1 MTIICQNSTPVAA
14 NGYEQTKH
22 VYECRVW
29 FCPGAEDEGGYS
41 AIVPSLPGLATQGE
55 TIEEAIENVKDAFRA
70 VAAEYAESGT
80 EIPWQ
85 KETNRT
91 KPHGTIEKWILVNV

>member
-1 MTIICQNSTPVAA
+1 MTTICQNSSPVAA
-14 NGYEQTKH
+14 NEYEQSNH
-22 VYECRVW
+22 LYECRVW
-29 FCPGAEDEGGYS
+29 LCPEEEDGGFS

-55 TIEEAIENVKDAFRA
+55 TIEESLENVRDAFRL
-70 VAAEYAESGT
+70 VAAEYTESGQ

-85 KETNRT
+85 REVSRA

>member
-1 MTIICQNSTPVAA
+1 MRTICQNSSPVAA
-14 NGYEQTKH
+14 NDCERTKG

-29 FCPGAEDEGGYS
+29 LCPEETDGGYS
-41 AIVPSLPGLATQGE
+41 AIVPTLPGLATQGE

-70 VAAEYAESGT
+70 VAAEYSESGS

-85 KETNRT
+85 KATDRS

>member
-14 NGYEQTKH
+14 NDFEQTKH

-29 FCPGAEDEGGYS
+29 LCPEEVDGGYS

-55 TIEEAIENVKDAFRA
+55 TIDEAIENVKGAFRA
-70 VAAEYAESGT
+70 LAAEYTENGN

-85 KETNRT
+85 KEIDRT

>member
-1 MTIICQNSTPVAA
+1 MTIICENSSPVAA
-14 NGYEQTKH
+14 KDCERTKG

-29 FCPGAEDEGGYS
+29 LCPEAEGGYS

-70 VAAEYAESGT
+70 VAAEYAESGS
-80 EIPWQ
+80 EIPWR
-85 KETNRT
+85 KETDRA